1 MINNNELLILIILV
15 VVFYQICMKPKQCSK
30 EHFKVCQD
38 VDELNENIY
47 SLRNGL
53 GMINNHKHFKE
64 EKKPNSKNDSAED
77 NEEINAIIDLLEVMS
92 NDNQLNVEF
101 D

>member
-1 MINNNELLILIILV
+1 
-15 VVFYQICMKPKQCSK
+15 MKPKQCSK

-64 EKKPNSKNDSAED
+64 EKNRILKMIQLK
-77 NEEINAIIDLLEVMS
+77 IMKRLMLL
-92 NDNQLNVEF
+92 
-101 D
+101 